1 MAIAEKL
8 VGLALQELKEED
20 GRIIHFLNVDHN
32 CNVDTDGIDKLIFLA
47 GGLCLP
53 LQVKK
58 KNGEVTH
65 HRKCHPHVK
74 AVIVVKSKR
83 HGQDD
88 VKQIKSYAGL
98 IIIAV
103 NRGKIKNGEEDQEET
118 IRNVKQALLIILD
131 LSVEEFKKSILI

>member
-1 MAIAEKL
+1 MATAEKV
-8 VGLALQELKEED
+8 VGLALQELEEED

-32 CNVDTDGIDKLIFLA
+32 CNVDRDGIDKLIFLA

-58 KNGEVTH
+58 KNSELTH
-65 HRKCHPHVK
+65 HRRRHPHVK

-83 HGQDD
+83 HGRDD
-88 VKQIKSYAGL
+88 VKLIRSYAGV
-98 IIIAV
+98 IIVAV
-103 NRGKIKNGEEDQEET
+103 NRGKIKDGEEDQEET

-131 LSVEEFKKSILI
+131 LSVEEFKKVF